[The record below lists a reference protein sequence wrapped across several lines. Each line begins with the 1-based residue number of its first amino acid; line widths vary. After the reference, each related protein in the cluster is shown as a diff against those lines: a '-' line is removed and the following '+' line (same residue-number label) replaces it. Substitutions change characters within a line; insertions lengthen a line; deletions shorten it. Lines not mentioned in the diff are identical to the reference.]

1 MPAAIRFGV
10 LSAAKITPRALVHP
24 IASEPQAVIW
34 SIAARDRGRAEAF
47 AAAHGIRGVADDY
60 QAVIDDPDVNVIYNP
75 LPISMHHEWTLK
87 ALAAGKHVLCEKSFA
102 SNAAEAREMADAAR
116 EAGLVVMDA
125 FHYRYH
131 PVFVR
136 TVELLRSGRIGTIEH
151 VAAKFH
157 TSITD
162 PENIRMQYPL
172 GGGVT
177 MDIGCYPISWVRH
190 ATGEEPE
197 VVEAEAEVGPPQV
210 DLMLKAE
217 MRFPSGA
224 TGEVSGDMRPGT
236 AFEASLTVTG
246 SEGRLHVQ
254 NPLVPDT
261 GHRIELETGAGI
273 ETIELDRRPSYGYQL
288 DAFVAAVLEGEPLL
302 TDGEDAVKQM
312 ATIDA
317 CYEAAGLMRRG
328 LEL

>member
-1 MPAAIRFGV
+1 MPAVIRFGV

-47 AAAHGIRGVADDY
+47 AAAHGVRSVADDY

-102 SNAAEAREMADAAR
+102 SNAVEAREMADAAR
-116 EAGLVVMDA
+116 DAGLVAMDA

-136 TVELLRSGRIGTIEH
+136 AVELLRSGRIGTIEH

-157 TSITD
+157 TSIAD
-162 PENIRMQYPL
+162 PENIRMIYEM

-177 MDIGCYPISWVRH
+177 MDIGCYPVSW
-190 ATGEEPE
+190 GKS
-197 VVEAEAEVGPPQV
+197 VV
-210 DLMLKAE
+210 
-217 MRFPSGA
+217 
-224 TGEVSGDMRPGT
+224 
-236 AFEASLTVTG
+236 
-246 SEGRLHVQ
+246 
-254 NPLVPDT
+254 
-261 GHRIELETGAGI
+261 
-273 ETIELDRRPSYGYQL
+273 
-288 DAFVAAVLEGEPLL
+288 
-302 TDGEDAVKQM
+302 
-312 ATIDA
+312 
-317 CYEAAGLMRRG
+317 
-328 LEL
+328 